1 MLIPFRKFR
10 ASDLEI
16 LVPNSIDKDMRD
28 AEPKIW
34 QSWGEYYEKFS
45 VGYTACID
53 NVPIAALGVRLIR
66 PGVGNAWAYISKEA
80 MKHRFSLL
88 RSIKLMQKYVF
99 EACDFKKV
107 RASVRLELKG
117 ADVLAKHL
125 GFKKA
130 RRRMMCGTH
139 DFYILEV

>member
-1 MLIPFRKFR
+1 MLLPFRKFR

-16 LVPNSIDKDMRD
+16 LMPNLIDKDTRD

-34 QSWGEYYEKFS
+34 QSWGEYHERFS

-53 NVPIAALGVRLIR
+53 NVPIAALGIRFVR
-66 PGVGNAWAYISKEA
+66 PGVGDAWAYISKEA
-80 MKHRFSLL
+80 IKHRLSLL
-88 RSIKLMQKYVF
+88 RSIKLMLKYIL
-99 EACDFKKV
+99 EACDFKRV
-107 RASVRLELKG
+107 RASVRLDLQG

-125 GFKKA
+125 GFKKV
-130 RRRMMCGTH
+130 RRMICGTH